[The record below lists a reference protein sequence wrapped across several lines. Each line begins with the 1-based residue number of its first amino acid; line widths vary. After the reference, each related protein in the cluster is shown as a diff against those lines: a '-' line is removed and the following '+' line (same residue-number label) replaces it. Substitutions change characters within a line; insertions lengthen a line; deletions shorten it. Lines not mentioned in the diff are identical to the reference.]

1 MYRLPLIFLTST
13 FSLFG
18 LSWIVSE
25 VDPETAPVWIF
36 AIFVSLLFVTVF
48 GFLGLIIY
56 FLRTRFYRR
65 YDVNWYIFTSFKMAF
80 FVALFVS
87 ISATLAIFDLISL
100 FNVSLA
106 ILSIALFAVWSYL
119 GKRIKNQESRVKGTK
134 L

>member
-25 VDPETAPVWIF
+25 VDPKTAPVWIF
-36 AIFVSLLFVTVF
+36 AIFVSLFFVAVF

-56 FLRTRFYRR
+56 FLRTRLYRK
-65 YDVNWYIFTSFKMAF
+65 YDVNWYIYTSFKMAF
-80 FVALFVS
+80 FVALFVA
-87 ISATLAIFDLISL
+87 ISATLAIFDLVSL

-106 ILSIALFAVWSYL
+106 IVSITLFAIYSYL
-119 GKRIKNQESRVKGTK
+119 GKKIKS
-134 L
+134 

>member
-1 MYRLPLIFLTST
+1 MYRLPLIFLIST

-18 LSWIVSE
+18 LSWIVTE

-36 AIFVSLLFVTVF
+36 ALFVFLLFAVVF

-56 FLRTRFYRR
+56 FLRTRFYKR

-80 FVALFVS
+80 FVALFVA
-87 ISATLAIFDLISL
+87 IAATLAIFDLVSL

-106 ILSIALFAVWSYL
+106 ILSIALFAIYSYL
-119 GKRIKNQESRVKGTK
+119 GKKIRKK
-134 L
+134 

>member
-1 MYRLPLIFLTST
+1 MYKLPLIFLTST

-25 VDPETAPVWIF
+25 VDPEIAPIWIF
-36 AIFVSLLFVTVF
+36 ALFVFLLFVTVF

-56 FLRTRFYRR
+56 FLRTRLYRR

-80 FVALFVS
+80 FAAVFIA
-87 ISATLAIFDLISL
+87 IAATLAIFDLVSL

-106 ILSIALFAVWSYL
+106 ILSIALFAIYSYL
-119 GKRIKNQESRVKGTK
+119 GKKIRKK
-134 L
+134 

>member
-1 MYRLPLIFLTST
+1 MKIDYNNLMYKLPLIFLTST

-25 VDPETAPVWIF
+25 VDPEIAPIWIF
-36 AIFVSLLFVTVF
+36 ALFVFLLFAVVF
-48 GFLGLIIY
+48 GFLGLVIY
-56 FLRTRFYRR
+56 FLRTRLYRR

-87 ISATLAIFDLISL
+87 ISATLAIFDLVSL

-106 ILSIALFAVWSYL
+106 IVSIALFAVLSYL
-119 GKRIKNQESRVKGTK
+119 GKKVKGK
-134 L
+134 

>member
-1 MYRLPLIFLTST
+1 MYRLPLIFLIST

-18 LSWIVSE
+18 LSWIVTE

-36 AIFVSLLFVTVF
+36 ALFVFLLFAVVF

-56 FLRTRFYRR
+56 FLRTRFYKR

-80 FVALFVS
+80 FVALFVA
-87 ISATLAIFDLISL
+87 IAATLAIFDLVSL

-106 ILSIALFAVWSYL
+106 IVSITLFAIYSYL
-119 GKRIKNQESRVKGTK
+119 GKKIRKK
-134 L
+134 

>member
-1 MYRLPLIFLTST
+1 LKIDYNNLMYKLPLIFLTST

-25 VDPETAPVWIF
+25 VDPEIAPIWIF
-36 AIFVSLLFVTVF
+36 ALFVFLLFAVVF
-48 GFLGLIIY
+48 GFLGLVIY
-56 FLRTRFYRR
+56 FLRTRLYRR

-87 ISATLAIFDLISL
+87 ISATLAIFDLVSL

-106 ILSIALFAVWSYL
+106 IVSIALFAVWSYL
-119 GKRIKNQESRVKGTK
+119 GKKVKGK
-134 L
+134 

>member
-1 MYRLPLIFLTST
+1 MYRLQLIFLISV

-18 LSWIVSE
+18 LSWIVTE
-25 VDPETAPVWIF
+25 VDPETAPIWIF
-36 AIFVSLLFVTVF
+36 ALFVFLLFAVVF

-56 FLRTRFYRR
+56 FLRTRFYKR

-87 ISATLAIFDLISL
+87 ISATLAIFDLVSL

-106 ILSIALFAVWSYL
+106 ILSITLFAVWSYL
-119 GKRIKNQESRVKGTK
+119 GKKIRKR
-134 L
+134 

>member
-1 MYRLPLIFLTST
+1 MYRLPLIFLAST

-18 LSWIVSE
+18 ISWIVTE

-36 AIFVSLLFVTVF
+36 ALFVFLLFAVVF

-56 FLRTRFYRR
+56 FLRTRFYKR

-80 FVALFVS
+80 FVALFVA
-87 ISATLAIFDLISL
+87 IAATLAIFDLVSL

-106 ILSIALFAVWSYL
+106 IVSITLFAIYSYL
-119 GKRIKNQESRVKGTK
+119 GKKIRKK
-134 L
+134 

>member
-25 VDPETAPVWIF
+25 VDPEIAPIWIF
-36 AIFVSLLFVTVF
+36 ALFVFLLFVTVF

-56 FLRTRFYRR
+56 FLRTRLYRR
-65 YDVNWYIFTSFKMAF
+65 YYVNWYIFTSFKMAF

-87 ISATLAIFDLISL
+87 ISATLAIFDLVSL

-106 ILSIALFAVWSYL
+106 ILSITLFAVWSYL
-119 GKRIKNQESRVKGTK
+119 GKKIRKR
-134 L
+134 

>member
-18 LSWIVSE
+18 LSWIVTE

-36 AIFVSLLFVTVF
+36 AIFVFLLFVTVF

-56 FLRTRFYRR
+56 FLRTRLYRR
-65 YDVNWYIFTSFKMAF
+65 YDVNWYILTSFKMAF
-80 FVALFVS
+80 FVALFVA
-87 ISATLAIFDLISL
+87 IAAALAIFDLISL

-106 ILSIALFAVWSYL
+106 ILSIALFAVYSYL
-119 GKRIKNQESRVKGTK
+119 GKKIRKK
-134 L
+134 

>member
-1 MYRLPLIFLTST
+1 MYRLPLIFLISV

-18 LSWIVSE
+18 LSWIVTE
-25 VDPETAPVWIF
+25 VDPQTAPIWIF
-36 AIFVSLLFVTVF
+36 ALFVFLLFVTVF

-65 YDVNWYIFTSFKMAF
+65 YDVNRYIFTSFKMAF

-87 ISATLAIFDLISL
+87 IAAILAIFDLVSL

-106 ILSIALFAVWSYL
+106 ILSIALFAIWSYL
-119 GKRIKNQESRVKGTK
+119 GKKIRKK
-134 L
+134 

>member
-1 MYRLPLIFLTST
+1 MYRLPLVFLTST

-25 VDPETAPVWIF
+25 VDPETAPVWTF

-48 GFLGLIIY
+48 GFLGLVIY
-56 FLRTRFYRR
+56 FLRTRLYRR

-80 FVALFVS
+80 FVALFVA
-87 ISATLAIFDLISL
+87 IAAALAIFDLISV
-100 FNVSLA
+100 FNISLA

-119 GKRIKNQESRVKGTK
+119 GKKIRKK
-134 L
+134 

>member
-25 VDPETAPVWIF
+25 VDPKTAPVWIF
-36 AIFVSLLFVTVF
+36 AIFVSLFFVAVF

-56 FLRTRFYRR
+56 FLRTRLYRK
-65 YDVNWYIFTSFKMAF
+65 YDVNWYIYTSFKMAF
-80 FVALFVS
+80 FVALFVA

-106 ILSIALFAVWSYL
+106 ILSISLFAVWNYL
-119 GKRIKNQESRVKGTK
+119 GKKIKKKVKKTA
-134 L
+134 

>member
-1 MYRLPLIFLTST
+1 MRIDYNNLMYRLPFIFLVSV

-18 LSWIVSE
+18 LSWIVTE

-36 AIFVSLLFVTVF
+36 AIFVYLLFVVVF

-56 FLRTRFYRR
+56 FIRTRFIRR

-87 ISATLAIFDLISL
+87 ISATLAIFDLVSL

-106 ILSIALFAVWSYL
+106 ILSIALFAIYSYL
-119 GKRIKNQESRVKGTK
+119 GKKIRKK
-134 L
+134 

>member
-25 VDPETAPVWIF
+25 VDPKTAPVWIF
-36 AIFVSLLFVTVF
+36 AIFVSLFFVAVF

-56 FLRTRFYRR
+56 FLRTRLYRK
-65 YDVNWYIFTSFKMAF
+65 YDVNWYIYTSFKMAF
-80 FVALFVS
+80 FVALFV
-87 ISATLAIFDLISL
+87 AIAAAFDLISL

-106 ILSIALFAVWSYL
+106 ILSIALFAIWSYL
-119 GKRIKNQESRVKGTK
+119 GKQIRKR
-134 L
+134 

>member
-1 MYRLPLIFLTST
+1 MYRLPFIFLAST
-13 FSLFG
+13 FPLFG
-18 LSWIVSE
+18 LSWIVTE

-36 AIFVSLLFVTVF
+36 AIFVILLFIVTS

-56 FLRTRFYRR
+56 FLRTRLYRR

-80 FVALFVS
+80 FVALFVA
-87 ISATLAIFDLISL
+87 IAAALAIFDLISL

-119 GKRIKNQESRVKGTK
+119 GKKIR
-134 L
+134 

>member
-1 MYRLPLIFLTST
+1 MYKLPLIFLTST

-25 VDPETAPVWIF
+25 VDPEIAPIWIF
-36 AIFVSLLFVTVF
+36 ALFVFLLFAVVF
-48 GFLGLIIY
+48 GFLGLVIY
-56 FLRTRFYRR
+56 FLRTRLYRR

-87 ISATLAIFDLISL
+87 ISATLAIFDLVSL

-106 ILSIALFAVWSYL
+106 ILSITLFAVWSYL
-119 GKRIKNQESRVKGTK
+119 GKKIKRR
-134 L
+134 

>member
-1 MYRLPLIFLTST
+1 MYKLPLIFLTST

-25 VDPETAPVWIF
+25 VDPEIAPIWIF
-36 AIFVSLLFVTVF
+36 ALFVFLLFVTVF

-56 FLRTRFYRR
+56 FLRTRLYRR
-65 YDVNWYIFTSFKMAF
+65 YYVNWYIFTSFKMAF

-87 ISATLAIFDLISL
+87 ISATLAIFDLVSL

-106 ILSIALFAVWSYL
+106 ILSITLFAVWSYL
-119 GKRIKNQESRVKGTK
+119 GKKIKKIKN
-134 L
+134 

>member
-1 MYRLPLIFLTST
+1 MYRLPIIFLTST

-25 VDPETAPVWIF
+25 VDPEIAPIWIF
-36 AIFVSLLFVTVF
+36 ALFVFLLFAVVF
-48 GFLGLIIY
+48 GFLGLVIY
-56 FLRTRFYRR
+56 FLRTRLYRR

-87 ISATLAIFDLISL
+87 ISATLAIFDLVSL

-106 ILSIALFAVWSYL
+106 IVSIALFAVWSYL
-119 GKRIKNQESRVKGTK
+119 GKKVKGK
-134 L
+134 

>member
-1 MYRLPLIFLTST
+1 MYRLPIIFLISV

-18 LSWIVSE
+18 LSWIVTE
-25 VDPETAPVWIF
+25 VDPETAPLWIF
-36 AIFVSLLFVTVF
+36 ALFVFLLFVGVF

-65 YDVNWYIFTSFKMAF
+65 YDINWYIFTSFKMAF
-80 FVALFVS
+80 FVALFAA
-87 ISATLAIFDLISL
+87 IAATLAIFDLVSL

-119 GKRIKNQESRVKGTK
+119 GKKIKRR
-134 L
+134 

>member
-1 MYRLPLIFLTST
+1 MYRLPIIFLIST

-18 LSWIVSE
+18 LLWIIFE
-25 VDPETAPVWIF
+25 IDPETAPVWIF
-36 AIFVSLLFVTVF
+36 PIFVILLFIVTS

-87 ISATLAIFDLISL
+87 ISAALAIFEIGRAH
-100 FNVSLA
+100 V
-106 ILSIALFAVWSYL
+106 
-119 GKRIKNQESRVKGTK
+119 
-134 L
+134 

>member
-1 MYRLPLIFLTST
+1 MYKLPLIFLTST

-25 VDPETAPVWIF
+25 VDPEIAPIWIF
-36 AIFVSLLFVTVF
+36 ALFVFLLFAVVF
-48 GFLGLIIY
+48 GFLGLVIY
-56 FLRTRFYRR
+56 FLRTRLYRR

-87 ISATLAIFDLISL
+87 ISATLAIFDLVSL

-106 ILSIALFAVWSYL
+106 IVSIALFAVWSYL
-119 GKRIKNQESRVKGTK
+119 GKKVKGK
-134 L
+134 